1 MAPEPYVTPDGEL
14 TLTPVPVI
22 GLEVLADPHK
32 LVRFADVVRL
42 SGHFSL
48 ATVKLDVKSGLLPT
62 SAKQR
67 EGGRAVRFRY
77 EGVAAYLKSNLRAPK
92 A

>member
-42 SGHFSL
+42 SGHFIGDGE
-48 ATVKLDVKSGLLPT
+48 A
-62 SAKQR
+62 
-67 EGGRAVRFRY
+67 
-77 EGVAAYLKSNLRAPK
+77 
-92 A
+92 